1 MKMTI
6 GEVAQAINANTE
18 NFDKAMLDESL
29 TGVCFDSRKIQTGQ
43 LFVPLVAEHDGHD
56 YIDNAIAGGASATL
70 WASDHADRLPLT
82 IPALVVDDPL
92 TAFQQLSKYYLDK
105 INPRVIAVT
114 GSNGKTTT
122 KDMIAAILSS
132 TFNVT
137 KTQDNFNNE
146 IGLPYTILQME
157 SNTEFLVAE
166 MGMDRPGQ
174 LDFLSKLARPDVA
187 VITMIGEAHIEFFGT
202 RDKIADAKMEITHG
216 LKADGFF
223 VYDGDEP
230 LLTERAQQVDESVIK
245 ATFGRKDSNDVFAID
260 SKDGQYQTQFHVNL
274 WPEIDFT
281 IPMIGDY
288 NVNNALAAISVGRI
302 FRIYP
307 QMMADK
313 LAKFDL
319 TKNRTQWLSGSK
331 GERILSDV
339 YNSNPTA
346 AKEVLTAFKNT
357 TTKGRRIAVLGDML
371 ELGTQSKAMHASL
384 ADALDPA
391 SIRVV
396 YLIGADMDALYEK
409 LKPVYA
415 PENLH
420 YYQADQLDE
429 LTSDLQAELR
439 ADDEVLLKASHGLH
453 LENVVAKLVK

>member
-18 NFDKAMLDESL
+18 NFDKAKLDESL
-29 TGVCFDSRKIQTGQ
+29 TGVCFDSRKIKAGQ
-43 LFVPLVAEHDGHD
+43 LFIPLVAEHDGHD
-56 YIDNAIAGGASATL
+56 YIDNAIVGGASATL
-70 WASDHADRLPLT
+70 WGADHVDRLPLK

-92 TAFQQLSKYYLDK
+92 AAFQSLSKYYLDK

-166 MGMDRPGQ
+166 MGMDRRGQ
-174 LDFLSKLARPDVA
+174 LDFLSKLAQPDVA

-230 LLTERAQQVDESVIK
+230 LLRARAQQVDVVKS
-245 ATFGRKDSNDVFAID
+245 TFGREAVDDIFATD
-260 SKDGQYQTQFHVNL
+260 SKDGQYQTDFHVNL
-274 WPEIDFT
+274 WPEIDFA
-281 IPMIGDY
+281 IPMMGDY

-302 FRIYP
+302 FRIP
-307 QMMADK
+307 PEIMAQK
-313 LAKFDL
+313 LTKFDL
-319 TKNRTQWLSGSK
+319 TKNRTQWLVGAK

-346 AKEVLTAFKNT
+346 AKEVLNAYQNT
-357 TTKGRRIAVLGDML
+357 SVNGRRIAVLGDML

-384 ADALDPA
+384 VEALDPA
-391 SIRVV
+391 FIPVV
-396 YLIGADMDALYEK
+396 YLIGSDMAALYEK

-420 YYQADQLDE
+420 YYQADQLE
-429 LTSDLQAELR
+429 QLTTDLQAELS
-439 ADDEVLLKASHGLH
+439 ANDEVLLKASHGLH